1 MDISGPQQ
9 DLLMKLMSASSS
21 LRAKA
26 IAGNVANQNTPGYKR
41 QDVRFE
47 EALLEQLNKTNP
59 DLQSVKVELIEDL
72 ESPARSDGNNVQIED
87 EVGAMRENLIR
98 YQLYANIVEGNTRLI
113 EAAINGDR

>member
-9 DLLMKLMSASSS
+9 DLLMKLMSASS

-47 EALLEQLNKTNP
+47 DALLEQMKNTNP
-59 DLQSVKVELIEDL
+59 DLASVQIQMFEDA
-72 ESPARSDGNNVQIED
+72 ESPARADGNNVQIED
-87 EVGAMRENLIR
+87 EVGAMRENLVR
-98 YQLYANIVEGNTRLI
+98 YQLYANILEGNTRLI
-113 EAAINGDR
+113 ESAINGDR

>member
-9 DLLMKLMSASSS
+9 DLLMKLMSASS

-47 EALLEQLNKTNP
+47 EALLEQLNKSNP